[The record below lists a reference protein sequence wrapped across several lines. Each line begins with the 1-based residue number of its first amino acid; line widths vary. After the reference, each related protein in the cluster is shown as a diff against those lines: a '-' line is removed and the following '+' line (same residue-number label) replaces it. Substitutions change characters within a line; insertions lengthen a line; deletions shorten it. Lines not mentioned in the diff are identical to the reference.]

1 MPADFL
7 QKQGRGAD
15 GGLFRK
21 GRSGNPAGRR
31 PGCGN
36 RATLGSMVQESAG
49 QRPRDPP
56 RRLGGH
62 IADRVV
68 DPPHLVDGPGRDAT
82 EELVGEGVVV
92 GGHAVGLP

>member
-21 GRSGNPAGRR
+21 GRSGNPAGRQ
-31 PGCGN
+31 PGCRN

-49 QRPRDPP
+49 QCR
-56 RRLGGH
+56 
-62 IADRVV
+62 
-68 DPPHLVDGPGRDAT
+68 
-82 EELVGEGVVV
+82 
-92 GGHAVGLP
+92 